1 MEVFGPLKS
10 LKIISSKIWV
20 AGNFWD
26 FSIINHMYLC
36 LLVFIP
42 LIPNPIYHNVDVLK
56 RHIVPIKMVEKNEEI
71 ASGQFG
77 YVYKGTKANLRKFSN
92 AGSI

>member
-1 MEVFGPLKS
+1 
-10 LKIISSKIWV
+10 
-20 AGNFWD
+20 
-26 FSIINHMYLC
+26 MYLC

-92 AGSI
+92 DSDGSIFNNGK